1 MSSTEQSN
9 PERLLPYEFWEQLET
24 CGTIGSV
31 DKLPFIHVV
40 NGTELIIPVYGSPET
55 KLVSLFGD
63 DVPAVG
69 TQERPEDWTER
80 PALLLRSIFL
90 PESLQ
95 RKGLGTEIIRRL
107 RERAVREKRVF
118 GVHPVM
124 EEPMHK
130 LCEKLKLTPCL
141 PFSYYAK

>member
-1 MSSTEQSN
+1 MSSKQLSN
-9 PERLLPYEFWEQLET
+9 PERLLPFEFWQDLET
-24 CGTIGSV
+24 CGTIGSAS
-31 DKLPFIHVV
+31 DLPFIHVV
-40 NGTELIIPVYGSPET
+40 NGTELTIPVYGSPET
-55 KLVSLFGD
+55 NLVSLFGD
-63 DVPAVG
+63 DVPTVG
-69 TQERPEDWTER
+69 TEERPEDWTER

-95 RKGLGTEIIRRL
+95 RQGLGTEIIRRL

-124 EEPMHK
+124 EEPMHN
-130 LCEKLKLTPCL
+130 LCCKLKLSPCL